1 MLLQRWKSHACACLL
16 GGLSGSSA
24 WALEN
29 LGSFGAG
36 DPWSPQNQARL
47 ADRPASGNGC
57 MPQATLC
64 SRLPGMP
71 PAGDGITLGW
81 VKIAGGL
88 SLEAER
94 LEGSA
99 LAFRPSLQL
108 DKRTR
113 LLLHPRQRMLALRWQ
128 FD

>member
-1 MLLQRWKSHACACLL
+1 MLLQGWKRHACACLL

-24 WALEN
+24 WALESP
-29 LGSFGAG
+29 GSFGAG
-36 DPWSPQNQARL
+36 DPWGPQIQARPP
-47 ADRPASGNGC
+47 DRPASSNGC
-57 MPQATLC
+57 MPQATWC

-71 PAGDGITLGW
+71 PASDGIMSGR
-81 VKIAGGL
+81 VSIAGAL

-94 LEGSA
+94 LEGRA

-113 LLLHPRQRMLALRWQ
+113 LLLHPRQHMLALRWQ

>member
-1 MLLQRWKSHACACLL
+1 
-16 GGLSGSSA
+16 
-24 WALEN
+24 
-29 LGSFGAG
+29 
-36 DPWSPQNQARL
+36 
-47 ADRPASGNGC
+47 

-64 SRLPGMP
+64 SRLPGIP
-71 PAGDGITLGW
+71 PAGDGITLGR